1 MENLTV
7 KKYKLK
13 KVSDTKKVYKIDYEK
28 ELNPAQ
34 LEAVLHRDGA
44 LLIIAGA

>member
-13 KVSDTKKVYKIDYEK
+13 RVETAAVYKIDYEK

-34 LEAVLHRDGA
+34 LEAVIQKEGS
-44 LLIIAGA
+44 I